1 MRGVEKRRAL
11 FIKNYLPIWKE
22 SAIIS
27 NKELLINEDIKTEEV
42 RVIGE
47 DNEAL
52 GVMKRAAAQEMA
64 DAKNLD
70 LVLIAPQGNPPV
82 CRIMD
87 YGKYRFEQSKRD
99 KELRKNQKHVELK
112 EVRMSLN
119 IDDNDLKT
127 KVNNALKFLKF
138 GDKVKVTI
146 RFKGREMTHPKLGEK
161 LMARFVESCSEFGSA
176 EKPGKF
182 EGRNL
187 NVILAP
193 KKIALSVPEKD
204 TKTKEVT
211 DDGKSKDSE
220 TEA

>member
-1 MRGVEKRRAL
+1 MLGVEK
-11 FIKNYLPIWKE
+11 YLH
-22 SAIIS
+22 AIYYLGRSEHTIG
-27 NKELLINEDIKTEEV
+27 NKDLLVNEQIQADEI
-42 RVIGE
+42 RVLGE

-52 GVMKRAAAQEMA
+52 GIMKRIEAQGIA
-64 DAKNLD
+64 DTKNLD

-87 YGKYRFEQSKRD
+87 YGKFRFEQSKKE

-127 KVNNALKFLKF
+127 KVGNAVKFLKH

-161 LMARFVESCSEFGSA
+161 LMGRFVEACAEYGSS
-176 EKPGKF
+176 EKPSKF

-187 NVILAP
+187 HVILAP
-193 KKIALSVPEKD
+193 KKETP
-204 TKTKEVT
+204 KTKE
-211 DDGKSKDSE
+211 G
-220 TEA
+220 TENVSS

>member
-1 MRGVEKRRAL
+1 
-11 FIKNYLPIWKE
+11 
-22 SAIIS
+22 
-27 NKELLINEDIKTEEV
+27 V
-42 RVIGE
+42 RVLGE

-52 GVMKRAAAQEMA
+52 GIMKCAAAQELA

-87 YGKYRFEQSKRD
+87 YGKFRFEQSKRE

-119 IDDNDLKT
+119 IDTNDFNT
-127 KVNNALKFLKF
+127 KVGNALKFLKH

-161 LMARFVESCSEFGSA
+161 LMGKFIEACTEFGAS
-176 EKPGKF
+176 EKPSKF

-187 NVILAP
+187 HVILAP
-193 KKIALSVPEKD
+193 KKE
-204 TKTKEVT
+204 TQKTKE
-211 DDGKSKDSE
+211 G
-220 TEA
+220 TENVSS

>member
-1 MRGVEKRRAL
+1 M
-11 FIKNYLPIWKE
+11 
-22 SAIIS
+22 
-27 NKELLINEDIKTEEV
+27 LINDEIKTDEV
-42 RVIGE
+42 RVLGE

-52 GVMKRAAAQEMA
+52 GIMKRRQAQDMA

-87 YGKYRFEQSKRD
+87 YGKFRFEQSKRE

-119 IDDNDLKT
+119 IDTNDFNT
-127 KVNNALKFLKF
+127 KVGSAAKFLKA

-146 RFKGREMTHPKLGEK
+146 RFKGREMTHPKLGEQ
-161 LMARFVESCSEFGSA
+161 LMVKFVEACAEHGTS
-176 EKPGKF
+176 EKPSKF

-193 KKIALSVPEKD
+193 RRAAAPTISANSSTSAESKELKNQGGNENNGKGS
-204 TKTKEVT
+204 KTQ
-211 DDGKSKDSE
+211 D
-220 TEA
+220 

>member
-1 MRGVEKRRAL
+1 L
-11 FIKNYLPIWKE
+11 LPRQRTQSAYCGNLLNFWRE
-22 SAIIS
+22 SVIIS
-27 NKELLINEDIKTEEV
+27 TKELLINDEIEAEEV

-47 DNEAL
+47 DNEPL
-52 GVMKRAAAQEMA
+52 GVMKRKTAQEMA
-64 DAKNLD
+64 DAKNFD

-87 YGKYRFEQSKRD
+87 YGKYRFEQSKRE
-99 KELRKNQKHVELK
+99 KELRKNQKQVELK

-119 IDDNDLKT
+119 IDTNDFNT
-127 KVNNALKFLKF
+127 KVGSAVKFLKG

-161 LMARFVESCSEFGSA
+161 LMARFVEACTEHGSA
-176 EKPGKF
+176 EKPSKM

-193 KKIALSVPEKD
+193 KK
-204 TKTKEVT
+204 
-211 DDGKSKDSE
+211 
-220 TEA
+220 

>member
-1 MRGVEKRRAL
+1 M
-11 FIKNYLPIWKE
+11 
-22 SAIIS
+22 
-27 NKELLINEDIKTEEV
+27 

-52 GVMKRAAAQEMA
+52 GVMKRSEAQEMA

-87 YGKYRFEQSKRD
+87 YGKYRFEQSKRE

-112 EVRMSLN
+112 EVRTSLN

-127 KVNNALKFLKF
+127 KVNNAIKFLKT
-138 GDKVKVTI
+138 GDKVKITI

-161 LMARFVESCSEFGSA
+161 LMMKFIEACAEFGSA
-176 EKPGKF
+176 EKPSKF

-187 NVILAP
+187 HVILAP
-193 KKIALSVPEKD
+193 KKQTDI
-204 TKTKEVT
+204 KTKEVT
-211 DDGKSKDSE
+211 ENGKSKDSE
-220 TEA
+220 TQA

>member
-1 MRGVEKRRAL
+1 VQVIG
-11 FIKNYLPIWKE
+11 
-22 SAIIS
+22 
-27 NKELLINEDIKTEEV
+27 NKELLINDQIVTDEV
-42 RVIGE
+42 RVLGE

-52 GVMKRAAAQEMA
+52 GIMKRVQAQDMA

-87 YGKYRFEQSKRD
+87 YGKFRFEQSKRE

-127 KVNNALKFLKF
+127 KVSSALKFLKS

-146 RFKGREMTHPKLGEK
+146 RFKGREMTHPKLGEQ
-161 LMARFVESCSEFGSA
+161 LMTKFVGACSELGAA
-176 EKPGKF
+176 EKPSKF

-187 NVILAP
+187 HVILAP
-193 KKIALSVPEKD
+193 KKIDLKPQGEKENKD
-204 TKTKEVT
+204 NKEIKDKKTKEA
-211 DDGKSKDSE
+211 
-220 TEA
+220 TENGESS

>member
-1 MRGVEKRRAL
+1 VRGRNPAHDFYFRGECT
-11 FIKNYLPIWKE
+11 
-22 SAIIS
+22 IIG

-42 RVIGE
+42 RVLGE

-52 GVMKRAAAQEMA
+52 GIMKRTAAQEMA

-87 YGKYRFEQSKRD
+87 YGKFKFEQSKRE

-119 IDDNDLKT
+119 IDDHDLNT
-127 KVNNALKFLKF
+127 KVGHATKFLKS

-146 RFKGREMTHPKLGEK
+146 RFKGREMTHPKLGEA
-161 LMARFVESCSEFGSA
+161 LMKRFVEACAEVGAA

-187 NVILAP
+187 HVILAP
-193 KKIALSVPEKD
+193 KKETPVKPTENKENKEEK
-204 TKTKEVT
+204 E
-211 DDGKSKDSE
+211 
-220 TEA
+220 

>member
-1 MRGVEKRRAL
+1 
-11 FIKNYLPIWKE
+11 
-22 SAIIS
+22 
-27 NKELLINEDIKTEEV
+27 V
-42 RVIGE
+42 RVLGE
-47 DNEAL
+47 ENEAL
-52 GVMKRAAAQEMA
+52 GIMKRVKAQEMA
-64 DAKNLD
+64 DTKNLD

-87 YGKYRFEQSKRD
+87 YGKYRFEQSKRE

-127 KVNNALKFLKF
+127 KVGNAVKFLKN

-161 LMARFVESCSEFGSA
+161 LIGRFVEFCSEFGSS
-176 EKPGKF
+176 EKPSKF

-187 NVILAP
+187 HVILAP
-193 KKIALSVPEKD
+193 KKAAPE
-204 TKTKEVT
+204 TKPAADVKQEQGTEKIKEGT
-211 DDGKSKDSE
+211 ENGSSK
-220 TEA
+220 A